1 MVKHVRRDGAVSTR
15 AKRPLVLLF
24 IAALCLGFLAPTA
37 TAGAATAP
45 PCPTSDASSFAF
57 KAVLDNG
64 SMKIGSLA
72 SSTGNRVDVCGLI
85 GINADGSLT
94 TNVKPENTQFTG
106 GAIKILFLSIPASLT
121 PAGPV
126 TGGGGFNADGSL
138 SASFTAPIQANVS
151 LLGFSCTL
159 GPLAPT
165 LTTGASGK
173 MTGQNLVPVDGTN
186 DAKGKLV
193 ANAFSIPAIKSTR
206 TCPFFVSGLV
216 NVGLG
221 LPLAA
226 GKSSVAFDITLTLT

>member
-45 PCPTSDASSFAF
+45 PCPTSNASSFAF

-64 SMKIGSLA
+64 NMKIGSLA
-72 SSTGNRVDVCGLI
+72 SSSGNRVDVCGLI
-85 GINADGSLT
+85 GINADGSLS
-94 TNVKPENTQFTG
+94 TNVDPANVQFTG
-106 GAIKILFLSIPASLT
+106 GAIKVLFLSIPASLT

-126 TGGGGFNADGSL
+126 TGGGGFNPDGSL
-138 SASFTAPIQANVS
+138 SATFTAPIQANVS
-151 LLGFSCTL
+151 LLGFNCTL

-165 LTTGASGK
+165 LTTGASGAL
-173 MTGQNLVPVDGTN
+173 TGQNLVPVDGTN

-193 ANAFSIPAIKSTR
+193 ANSFGVPAIKSTR

-216 NVGLG
+216 NLGLG
-221 LPLAA
+221 LPLAP
-226 GKSSVAFDITLTLT
+226 GKSSVTFDITLTLT